1 MQRIL
6 ITGGTGFVGSYLV
19 PFLKS
24 RGEQVTVLSAG
35 NATFQEG
42 GVEYCKAD
50 IRNSDDVG
58 AIVRAVNPN
67 GIFHLAGV
75 SSIAESWTNPR
86 LAFDVNVAGTF
97 NLFESAM
104 RLPCP
109 PRILNVS
116 TGQVYAQSDAALE
129 ETAPLGPDNPY
140 AATKAMAE
148 LLAVQYRQ
156 STSGGIIT
164 ARAFNHTGPGQ
175 LPSFALPSFAK
186 QLAEM
191 ESGIIPPVL
200 KVGNIK
206 VKRDFTDVRDV
217 VVAYCQLLEKAKNGG
232 IYNVCSGHAVLL
244 VDVLKELQTHCSV
257 KVELEVDPARV
268 RSNDIP
274 QVLGDPSKIQ
284 RETGWRSQVPLKT
297 TLRELLAYWRRKI
310 RLDIPANNQSSEH
323 LS

>member
-1 MQRIL
+1 MRRIL

-19 PFLKS
+19 PFLKF
-24 RGEQVTVLSAG
+24 RGAELTVLSTSSAII
-35 NATFQEG
+35 QEV
-42 GVEYCKAD
+42 GVEYFKAD

-58 AIVRAVNPN
+58 AVVRAVNPEQ
-67 GIFHLAGV
+67 IYHLAGV
-75 SSIAESWTNPR
+75 TSVAESWNNPR
-86 LAFDVNVAGTF
+86 LAFDVNVAGTL

-104 RLPCP
+104 RLPSP

-116 TGQVYAQSDAALE
+116 TAQVYAQSYDALE

-191 ESGIIPPVL
+191 EAGIIPPVL
-200 KVGNIK
+200 RVGNIN
-206 VKRDFTDVRDV
+206 VKRDFSDVRDV
-217 VVAYCQLLEKAKNGG
+217 VAAYYQLLDTAENGE
-232 IYNVCSGHAVLL
+232 IYNVCSGRAVLL
-244 VDVLKELQTHCSV
+244 ADILKELQTHCRVIV
-257 KVELEVDPARV
+257 KLEVDPTRLRPNEV
-268 RSNDIP
+268 P
-274 QVLGDPSKIQ
+274 QMFGDATKIQ
-284 RETGWRSQVPLKT
+284 RETGWRPEVPLET
-297 TLRELLAYWRRKI
+297 TLRELLTYWRGKI
-310 RLDIPANNQSSEH
+310 RRDIQADDKLPES
-323 LS
+323 LP

>member
-1 MQRIL
+1 VRRIL

-19 PFLKS
+19 PFLKF
-24 RGEQVTVLSAG
+24 RGAELTVLSTSSAII
-35 NATFQEG
+35 QEV
-42 GVEYCKAD
+42 GVEYFKAD

-58 AIVRAVNPN
+58 AVVRAVNPEQ
-67 GIFHLAGV
+67 IYHLAGV
-75 SSIAESWTNPR
+75 TSVAESWNNPR
-86 LAFDVNVAGTF
+86 LAFDVNVAGTL

-104 RLPCP
+104 RLPSP

-116 TGQVYAQSDAALE
+116 TAQVYAQSYDALE

-191 ESGIIPPVL
+191 EAGIIPPVL
-200 KVGNIK
+200 RVGNIN
-206 VKRDFTDVRDV
+206 VKRDFSDVRDV
-217 VVAYCQLLEKAKNGG
+217 VAAYYQLLDTAENGE
-232 IYNVCSGHAVLL
+232 IYNVCSGRAVLL
-244 VDVLKELQTHCSV
+244 ADILKELQTHCRVIV
-257 KVELEVDPARV
+257 KLEVDPTRLRPNEV
-268 RSNDIP
+268 P
-274 QVLGDPSKIQ
+274 QMFGDATKIQ
-284 RETGWRSQVPLKT
+284 RETGWRPEVPLET
-297 TLRELLAYWRRKI
+297 TLRELLTYWRGKI
-310 RLDIPANNQSSEH
+310 RRDIQADDKLPES
-323 LS
+323 LP